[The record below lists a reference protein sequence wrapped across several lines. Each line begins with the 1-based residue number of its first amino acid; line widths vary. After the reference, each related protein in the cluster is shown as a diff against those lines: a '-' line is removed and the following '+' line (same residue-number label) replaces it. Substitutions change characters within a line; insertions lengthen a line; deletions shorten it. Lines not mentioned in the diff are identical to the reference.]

1 MSLNY
6 SLYTNE
12 ELTNIPEP
20 KNNQNSNKKNIE
32 KIKQL
37 LQGDNDDSPL
47 SSVENNSLADF
58 VPLSYPET
66 NIEKKRKNKKKEK
79 IDYSAN
85 DISIEQE
92 SQLESQLDVNNRGAD
107 YYKQYIPQHH
117 KAYEHNSVVHTQ
129 SVGGNKDELMEKLNY
144 MIHLLEEQQD
154 EKTANITEELILYTF
169 LGVFVIFVV
178 DSFAKAGK
186 YVR

>member
-1 MSLNY
+1 MFHCLI
-6 SLYTNE
+6 LK
-12 ELTNIPEP
+12 LI
-20 KNNQNSNKKNIE
+20 
-32 KIKQL
+32 L
-37 LQGDNDDSPL
+37 
-47 SSVENNSLADF
+47 
-58 VPLSYPET
+58 
-66 NIEKKRKNKKKEK
+66 KKKEK
-79 IDYSAN
+79 IDYNVN

-117 KAYEHNSVVHTQ
+117 KAYEHNSVVPTQ

-144 MIHLLEEQQD
+144 MIHLLEEQND

-178 DSFAKAGK
+178 SLK
-186 YVR
+186 RL

>member
-12 ELTNIPEP
+12 EFTKPAET
-20 KNNQNSNKKNIE
+20 KNNNSNKKNIE
-32 KIKQL
+32 KIKAL
-37 LQGDNDDSPL
+37 LSGNNDSSPL
-47 SSVENNSLADF
+47 SSMENNSLADF

-66 NIEKKRKNKKKEK
+66 NIEKKRKNKKNVK
-79 IDYSAN
+79 IDYDAN

-92 SQLESQLDVNNRGAD
+92 NELESQLDVNNRSED

-117 KAYEHNSVVHTQ
+117 KAYEQNSIVSTSH
-129 SVGGNKDELMEKLNY
+129 SGSNSKDELMEKLNY
-144 MIHLLEEQQD
+144 MIHLLEEQND
-154 EKTANITEELILYTF
+154 EKTANVTEELILYTF
-169 LGVFVIFVV
+169 LGVFVIFIV